1 VYFNTIRDIV
11 NVLKRKYSNWDAD
24 FLFELARDMWQSE
37 IRFEEEMWEEKL
49 ILSWLEGYKTEKER
63 EENSNL

>member
-1 VYFNTIRDIV
+1 MYFNTIRDIV